1 MIARTQ
7 RELRQAVADGM
18 IVKFV
23 QRGRVRLGKVVSY
36 FSESDGPIH
45 WERVSLLLANGNT
58 VQMFATEAN
67 AYCTPATPLE
77 ALAFEAL

>member
-7 RELRQAVADGM
+7 KELRQAAADGM

-23 QRGRVRLGKVVSY
+23 QHRRTRLGKVVSY
-36 FSESDGPIH
+36 SRESNGPIH
-45 WERVSLLLANGNT
+45 WERVSLLLVDGSI

-67 AYCTPATPLE
+67 AYCTPASPLE
-77 ALAFEAL
+77 ALAFAAL